1 MFRWFSLNVRSSGK
15 PLSLL
20 KYILCFFGDGRRRT
34 ACYPLALVVH
44 RDEIGI
50 FALLFYRELHSTFF
64 KNPYC
69 APGPVDPRIAL
80 LTARNT
86 GLYAARSGS

>member
-1 MFRWFSLNVRSSGK
+1 MLSS
-15 PLSLL
+15 
-20 KYILCFFGDGRRRT
+20 C
-34 ACYPLALVVH
+34 LVD

-50 FALLFYRELHSTFF
+50 FALLFYREQHSTFF
-64 KNPYC
+64 KILIALRVPSII
-69 APGPVDPRIAL
+69 PRIAL

>member
-1 MFRWFSLNVRSSGK
+1 MLSSG
-15 PLSLL
+15 L
-20 KYILCFFGDGRRRT
+20 
-34 ACYPLALVVH
+34 VH

-64 KNPYC
+64 KILIALRVPSI
-69 APGPVDPRIAL
+69 VPRIAL